1 MISILKQDLEKKR
14 RSNFLKS
21 DLNRYLVDKNEIRE
35 YPNRIWFK
43 GSRYR

>member
-1 MISILKQDLEKKR
+1 MITITKKDIDNKKI
-14 RSNFLKS
+14 SKSLKS
-21 DLNRYLVDKNEIRE
+21 DLNKYLVGKNQIRE

>member
-1 MISILKQDLEKKR
+1 MITILKQDFEKKR

-21 DLNRYLVDKNEIRE
+21 DPNKYLVDKNEIRE

>member
-1 MISILKQDLEKKR
+1 MITILKQDVEKKR
-14 RSNFLKS
+14 RSNFLRT
-21 DLNRYLVDKNEIRE
+21 DLNEYFVEKNEIRE

>member
-1 MISILKQDLEKKR
+1 MTTILKQDFDMKK

-21 DLNRYLVDKNEIRE
+21 DLNKYLVDKNQIRE
-35 YPNRIWFK
+35 YQDRIWFK

>member
-1 MISILKQDLEKKR
+1 MVTILNQDFEKKR
-14 RSNFLKS
+14 ISNFLKS
-21 DLNRYLVDKNEIRE
+21 DLNKYLVDKNQIRE

>member
-1 MISILKQDLEKKR
+1 MITILKQDFEKKK

-21 DLNRYLVDKNEIRE
+21 DLNKYLVDNNEIRE
-35 YPNRIWFK
+35 YQNRIWFK